1 MVALCLDIDEDEF
14 TQQLLEI
21 LAHGGVNLH
30 HAVTTAIK
38 SGISQRL
45 NQLVGTG
52 ICLRYGFKNG
62 GQSRI
67 VSLKEAVEHNG
78 FDFWYMDIQIDFL
91 PGTEISEFDVCSP
104 SGIQWLPI
112 DYGSSVQKTFKFKR
126 TTMKTRER
134 YEIQI
139 LHPQIPATLLDS
151 VLQHF
156 PKECPCSVE
165 HLMPIPAGAWEW
177 RQAFGCVICGRIFL
191 CECFRTAIQKAAES
205 EKQQLDCHADESDL
219 EELNRFIDNEY
230 SAQYRSG
237 ICHLCTGKPSTL
249 LYCSPMYGSTVKVR
263 YGAYIEKF
271 AIAEGLSSRDAENKV
286 RDMLRIPRIG
296 EGWVSE
302 TQLFRLLQ
310 MFFSDY
316 EVIREARPAWLSNQR
331 LDFFIPALSV
341 AIEYQGAQHFK
352 PVERFGGRAAFRE
365 TQLRDARKRKLCK
378 ENGVRMVY
386 FTFTEDLTVEQVE
399 RKLGKF
405 ITAAQ

>member
-1 MVALCLDIDEDEF
+1 MAALCLDIDESEF
-14 TQQLLEI
+14 TQQLIEI
-21 LAHGGVNLH
+21 LVRGGVSLH
-30 HAVTTAIK
+30 HAVTIAIK
-38 SGISQRL
+38 DGISHRL
-45 NQLVGTG
+45 NQLVATG
-52 ICLRYGFKNG
+52 ICLRYLFKNG

-91 PGTEISEFDVCSP
+91 PGTEISERDVCCP

-126 TTMKTRER
+126 ITMKTRER

-139 LHPQIPATLLDS
+139 LHPQIPTMLLDS

-156 PKECPCSVE
+156 PKECPCSAE

-177 RQAFGCVICGRIFL
+177 RQAFGCVICGRIFF
-191 CECFRTAIQKAAES
+191 CECFRTAIQMAAES
-205 EKQQLDCHADESDL
+205 EKQQLDCHADKSDL
-219 EELNRFIDNEY
+219 EELNKFIDNEY
-230 SAQYRSG
+230 SAQYRPG

-249 LYCSPMYGSTVKVR
+249 FYCSPMYGSTVKVR

-286 RDMLRIPRIG
+286 RDILRIPRIG
-296 EGWVSE
+296 EGWISE

-331 LDFFIPALSV
+331 LDFFIPALSI

-352 PVERFGGRAAFRE
+352 PVERFGGKAAFRE

-378 ENGVRMVY
+378 ENGVRLVY

-399 RKLGKF
+399 KKLGKF